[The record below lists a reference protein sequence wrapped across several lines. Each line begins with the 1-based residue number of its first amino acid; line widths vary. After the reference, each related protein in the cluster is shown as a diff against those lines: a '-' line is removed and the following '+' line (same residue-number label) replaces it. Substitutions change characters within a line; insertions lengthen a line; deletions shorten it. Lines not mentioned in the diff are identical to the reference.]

1 MHDIMFTLQFVFV
14 ELWKW
19 TTQELSMNSIFI
31 NISLSN
37 FFFKLL

>member
-1 MHDIMFTLQFVFV
+1 MHDIMFTLQFVCV

-19 TTQELSMNSIFI
+19 TTQELSLNSIFI
-31 NISLSN
+31 NIYISS